1 MMFACSVPPC
11 VASFRPVHLCTLAIA
26 VLLVAG
32 WGLAPAS
39 AQPAP
44 DRPRI
49 VDYRPIAAKA
59 LPRPGDICTLHP
71 GSMHAKTQILPAL
84 PSRGKAAKTAN
95 IVVDYNGF
103 TPEARAAFERAV
115 DIWETHIRSD
125 VVIKVR
131 ANYGP
136 QAGDNVLASAGP
148 VNLWFGT
155 TQDGQ
160 ESIYPDALID
170 ALLGEN
176 AVIDDGDPNNDD
188 EPDIRA
194 NFSNQI
200 NWYFGPAPPDGPGPS
215 SGQADFTTVVL
226 HELAHGLGFFGSMTV
241 DGGQGNWGFGTSD
254 PAVPA
259 IYDRFAENENGTEL
273 INTGLYPNPSTP
285 LANVLTSNEVFF
297 SGPESDVGAAVGT
310 GPIPPKLYLPST
322 WERGSSYSHV
332 DEATYPSGDPNALMT
347 PRIGREVI
355 HQPGSITC
363 GMFADM
369 GWRLGPSCAAYFGV
383 EVAGFEVQNTGNRQ
397 FELSWAETRT
407 ANVEQYEIQSSY
419 FDSPFAPD
427 TVISSE
433 GAQQYTVSL
442 RETTIGKR
450 HDVGEFGFRLVFIRP
465 NGERVPVGEGEVTV
479 RLRDSFELAE
489 IYPNP
494 FSTQANI
501 KLTVREAQ
509 TFRVEVYNAL
519 GQRVAVLYDRQRP
532 ANDPRPI
539 TFDASKLGTLSSG
552 RYFFRV
558 IGEEFEQTRSAVF
571 VR

>member
-1 MMFACSVPPC
+1 MIGRPC
-11 VASFRPVHLCTLAIA
+11 ATVA
-26 VLLVAG
+26 VLLLLAC
-32 WGLAPAS
+32 WGTAPAV
-39 AQPAP
+39 AQQLP
-44 DRPRI
+44 DPPRI

-59 LPRPGDICTLHP
+59 LPQPGDICTLHP
-71 GSMHAKTQILPAL
+71 GSMHAKMRMIPAR
-84 PSRGKAAKTAN
+84 PPRGKVAKTAN

-131 ANYGP
+131 ANYGS

-155 TQDGQ
+155 TDDGQ
-160 ESIYPDALID
+160 QSIYPDALID

-176 AVIDDGDPNNDD
+176 AVADDGDPNNDD

-200 NWYFGPAPPDGPGPS
+200 DWYFGPAPPEGPGPS
-215 SGQADFTTVVL
+215 SGQIDFTTVVL
-226 HELAHGLGFFGSMTV
+226 HELAHGLGFFGSMSV
-241 DGGQGNWGFGTSD
+241 DGTQGSWGFGTSD

-259 IYDRFAENENGTEL
+259 IYDRFAENEDGAEL
-273 INTGLYPNPSTP
+273 INTSLYPNPSTS

-297 SGPESDVGAAVGT
+297 SGPESDVGAAVEL
-310 GPIPPKLYLPST
+310 GPIPPKLYLPSP
-322 WERGSSYSHV
+322 WEQGSSYSHV
-332 DEATYPSGDPNALMT
+332 DEATYPSGNPNALMT
-347 PRIGREVI
+347 PRIGGNELI
-355 HQPGSITC
+355 HQAGSITC

-369 GWRLGPSCAAYFGV
+369 GWRLGPDCAAYFDV
-383 EVAGFEVQNTGNRQ
+383 EVLAFEVENTGNRQ
-397 FELSWAETRT
+397 FEISWAETRT

-419 FDSPFAPD
+419 FGSPFAPD
-427 TVISSE
+427 TTISSE
-433 GAQQYTVSL
+433 GAQRYTVSL
-442 RETTIGKR
+442 RETTVGKR
-450 HDVGEFGFRLVFIRP
+450 HDVGEFAFRLVFIRP
-465 NGERVPVGEGEVTV
+465 NGERVPVEEGEVTV
-479 RLRDSFELAE
+479 RLREPFELAE

-539 TFDASKLGTLSSG
+539 TFDASKLGTLPSG

-558 IGEEFEQTRSAVF
+558 VGEEFEQTRSAVF

>member
-1 MMFACSVPPC
+1 MMFVCSVPPR
-11 VASFRPVHLCTLAIA
+11 VASLRPVRLCTLAIA

-32 WGLAPAS
+32 WSLAPAS

-49 VDYRPIAAKA
+49 VDYRPIAAKV

-131 ANYGP
+131 ANYGS
-136 QAGDNVLASAGP
+136 QAGDNVLASAGSF
-148 VNLWFGT
+148 NLWSAT
-155 TQDGQ
+155 TEDGE

-170 ALLGEN
+170 ALLGRN
-176 AVIDDGDPNNDD
+176 AAEDDPQVPDD
-188 EPDIRA
+188 APDIRA
-194 NFSNQI
+194 QFSDQVD
-200 NWYFGPAPPDGPGPS
+200 WYFGPAPPGGPGPA
-215 SGQADFTTVVL
+215 SGEVDFTTVVL
-226 HELAHGLGFFGSMTV
+226 HELAHGLGFFGSLEVSDT
-241 DGGQGNWGFGTSD
+241 QGEWRYGD
-254 PAVPA
+254 LPM
-259 IYDRFAENENGTEL
+259 IYDRFAEDQDGVSL
-273 INTGLYPNPSTP
+273 INTSLYPNPSTA
-285 LANVLTSNEVFF
+285 LADALTSNEIFF
-297 SGPESDVGAAVGT
+297 KGPESYVAAAVAR
-310 GPIPPKLYLPST
+310 GPVPLKLYLPST

-332 DEATYPSGDPNALMT
+332 DEGTYGRGDANALMT
-347 PRIGREVI
+347 PRIGGGELI
-355 HQPGSITC
+355 HQPGSLAC
-363 GMFADM
+363 GILVEM
-369 GWRLGPSCAAYFGV
+369 GWGPGPGCKQLIDA
-383 EVAGFEVQNTGNRQ
+383 EVVGFKVNEIGDQE
-397 FELSWAETRT
+397 FELVWAEGR
-407 ANVEQYEIQSSY
+407 NVDIDQYEIERNY
-419 FDSPFAPD
+419 FGGEFEVTERIDSRR
-427 TVISSE
+427 SE
-433 GAQQYTVSL
+433 GAELYVLPFSGL
-442 RETTIGKR
+442 EVGDYAFRLNFFR
-450 HDVGEFGFRLVFIRP
+450 VGEENPV
-465 NGERVPVGEGEVTV
+465 RVGRSGTTV
-479 RLRDSFELAE
+479 RLRETFELAE

-539 TFDASKLGTLSSG
+539 TFDASKLGTLPSG